1 MTRIKPAVTAH
12 HRHKKT
18 LARAKGYSQGRR
30 KLIRIAN
37 ETVMKGLA
45 YAYRDRRARK
55 GDMRLRIGD
64 DAVYYP
70 DVQVVCD
77 PADTNQMFTTAP
89 CVVVEVLS
97 PSTSSIDLREKLMA
111 YRRIERLRAY
121 VIVFQDERRVLR
133 HYRAEDDA
141 WFDALH
147 FADDSRVPFPCPE
160 VDLSLA
166 DIYQGVEPLGD

>member
-55 GDMRLRIGD
+55 GDMRRLWIQRINAAARHFGMSYS
-64 DAVYYP
+64 V
-70 DVQVVCD
+70 
-77 PADTNQMFTTAP
+77 F
-89 CVVVEVLS
+89 
-97 PSTSSIDLREKLMA
+97 MA
-111 YRRIERLRAY
+111 SLKERGITLNRK
-121 VIVFQDERRVLR
+121 V
-133 HYRAEDDA
+133 
-141 WFDALH
+141 
-147 FADDSRVPFPCPE
+147 
-160 VDLSLA
+160 LA
-166 DIYQGVEPLGD
+166 DLAVRDLAAFGEIAKPK